1 MCTRNLLEY
10 KINVVGTVA
19 ISIVASTT
27 ILMLAKTVDNLFSPG
42 QITTSTAPLTA
53 GTTSVVECE
62 DGLYSPVQRACVSKE
77 IFYAEMQR
85 LFSALGIDTS
95 AYDARRSHE

>member
-19 ISIVASTT
+19 ISIVASATT
-27 ILMLAKTVDNLFSPG
+27 LVLANTVDSLFAPV
-42 QITTSTAPLTA
+42 QITTSTAPVTA
-53 GTTSVVECE
+53 STTSVVECD
-62 DGLYSPVQRACVSKE
+62 DGLYSPIQRACVSKE
-77 IFYAEMQR
+77 IFDTEMQR

>member
-10 KINVVGTVA
+10 KINVVGTVV
-19 ISIVASTT
+19 ISIVASATT
-27 ILMLAKTVDNLFSPG
+27 LLLANTVDSLFAPA
-42 QITTSTAPLTA
+42 QITTSTAPVTA
-53 GTTSVVECE
+53 RTTSVVECE

-77 IFYAEMQR
+77 IFDAEMQR

-95 AYDARRSHE
+95 AYDARRSHK